1 MQDNDKKPHPKKNA
15 IIIVSPVL
23 DSVNFLND
31 YIEKNKNIHDFI
43 ILHDKNETIGY
54 FNNIN
59 NIIIRD
65 IRFTRKFFS
74 FSSISKLIKNIKE
87 INSNYTKINVIL
99 NSPNSIL
106 YLLFFKYFLSN
117 KKIYIIIH
125 GLLEARPLFIRI
137 IYNFILNIFIPFSY
151 KTICVN
157 KSYKFLSKRKIYYLE
172 YIGFGII
179 SERYFAINNL
189 RSIRRKNKKI
199 KIGFVG
205 RYTKEKGI
213 DRYIN
218 LKNILNKSCLKHE
231 FIFYSYGDKIN
242 ITNEIISHKILY
254 NKKDIAAFY
263 SSIDIL
269 IFPSRGDSVG
279 LAQLEA
285 LCSGA
290 IILSSNNNGSKQLKK
305 IFNNQIFI
313 INNWDEKTIL
323 YNIEKIINN
332 IETLSKSLIE
342 FNQSNYVI
350 KYWDKIFE

>member
-1 MQDNDKKPHPKKNA
+1 M
-15 IIIVSPVL
+15 
-23 DSVNFLND
+23 
-31 YIEKNKNIHDFI
+31 
-43 ILHDKNETIGY
+43 
-54 FNNIN
+54 
-59 NIIIRD
+59 
-65 IRFTRKFFS
+65 
-74 FSSISKLIKNIKE
+74 
-87 INSNYTKINVIL
+87 
-99 NSPNSIL
+99 
-106 YLLFFKYFLSN
+106 
-117 KKIYIIIH
+117 
-125 GLLEARPLFIRI
+125 EARPLFIRA

-157 KSYKFLSKRKIYYLE
+157 KSYKFLSKRKIYYLG

-189 RSIRRKNKKI
+189 RSIRRKNRKI

-213 DRYIN
+213 DRYIK

-242 ITNEIISHKILY
+242 ITNEIISYKILY

-313 INNWDEKTIL
+313 INNWDEETIL